1 MNKPTIRQATAD
13 DMHVLA
19 LLLNSTQEPHFHT
32 TAAQLAASIQR
43 EPERHLVA
51 ERNGHLVGGISLGF
65 PEFHPQHV
73 WLGFSLHPDHRTPE
87 LAQTLLAQAAPAAR
101 AKGRQL
107 AWTSVRADYLS
118 AQPDLNALGFREVHR
133 TFGGG
138 FFLDVP
144 PAGAEALE
152 TRLQQQGISIQPALT
167 LRDDPRL
174 KELYDAVRDEKVTAE
189 PTIPAA
195 SETLHDPDSLWEAAF
210 VAIRSGEVLGLAL
223 PERSRLD
230 AWNAVLLVRPE
241 VRRRG
246 IGTAL
251 QTRVCA
257 ALHAQGFGFLN
268 TAGVGTDA
276 AYLGVLR
283 RLRANI
289 EPDWIAFQAALP

>member
-1 MNKPTIRQATAD
+1 MNEPVIRPATAHD
-13 DMHVLA
+13 AHVLA
-19 LLLNSTQEPHFHT
+19 LLLNSSQEPHFHT
-32 TAAQLAASIQR
+32 TAARLTASIQQK
-43 EPERHLVA
+43 PGQHLVA
-51 ERNGHLVGGISLGF
+51 ERQGRLVGGLSLGF

-87 LAQTLLAQAAPAAR
+87 LARRLLAQAAAR
-101 AKGRQL
+101 AGGRKL
-107 AWTSVRADYLS
+107 AWTSVRADYLN
-118 AQPDLNALGFREVHR
+118 AQPDLKTLGFREVHR

-138 FFLDVP
+138 FFLDAP
-144 PAGAEALE
+144 PVGVEALE
-152 TRLQQQGISIQPALT
+152 TRLQQQGISIRPALVFK
-167 LRDDPRL
+167 DDPRL
-174 KELYDAVRDEKVTAE
+174 GDLYASVRGEKMTAE

-210 VAIRSGEVLGLAL
+210 VAIEADEVVGLAL

-230 AWNAVLLVRPE
+230 AWNAVLLVCPG

-251 QTRVCA
+251 QARVCA
-257 ALHAQGFGFLN
+257 ALHAQGFSFLN

-283 RLRANI
+283 RLGANI
-289 EPDWIAFQAALP
+289 EPDWVAFGAALP